1 VHYLSSG
8 EIRMLRFQVNSDSS
22 LATAAGMLHTHE
34 HSGTPEQWSGGQ
46 VTPTQSEME
55 RLVVLQEVVG
65 ILTKT
70 SSLKD
75 ARKWLDTHMISL
87 HSGEDVTVF
96 EAVGRGSFEVV
107 RDAAR
112 EHMRRRR

>member
-1 VHYLSSG
+1 MHYLSSG

-22 LATAAGMLHTHE
+22 LATAAGMLHSHKP
-34 HSGTPEQWSGGQ
+34 SGTPEQWSGGH

-55 RLVVLQEVVG
+55 RMVVLHDVVG

-75 ARKWLDTHMISL
+75 ARKWLDTQMISL
-87 HSGEDVTVF
+87 HSGEDVTIF
-96 EAVGRGSFEVV
+96 EAISRGYFEIV
-107 RDAAR
+107 RDAAK
-112 EHMRRRR
+112 EHMRRR